1 MPPDPQ
7 YYIEGVRSGDR
18 RMIAKTITLIESLLP
33 SHQDLTQSVIDGLI
47 PFTGDAIRLGIT
59 GVPGVGKSTFIEGL
73 GLHLT
78 AKGHRVAVLAIDP
91 SSARSGGSIM
101 GDKTRMEK
109 LAAHDQA
116 FIRPSPAGRTLGGVS
131 RKTRESMLV
140 CEAGG
145 FDVIIVETVGVGQS
159 EYAVASMVDFF
170 LVLMLARAGDELQ
183 GIKRGLLEMAD
194 AVAINKADGDNVDE
208 AERARKAYEN
218 AMHLMAPTH
227 PSWTPPIQTCSAI
240 EHKGIDDIWQTV
252 LRHREMLMSRGELNV
267 KRREQAIAWMR
278 QLLEEG
284 LNNWFYEKPEVR
296 RILTN
301 VSRCVEKG
309 ETHPTAAVRR
319 VLDLLPP
326 NDLKSLQPD

>member
-1 MPPDPQ
+1 MSSDPQ

-18 RMIAKTITLIESLLP
+18 RMIAKTITLMESMLP
-33 SHQDLTQSVIDGLI
+33 SHQALAQSVMNSLL
-47 PFTGDAIRLGIT
+47 PFTGEAIRLGIT
-59 GVPGVGKSTFIEGL
+59 GVPGAGKSTFIESL

-91 SSARSGGSIM
+91 SSAKSGGSIM

-131 RKTRESMLV
+131 RKTRESMLA

-159 EYAVASMVDFF
+159 EYVVASMVDFF

-194 AVAINKADGDNVDE
+194 AVAINKADGDNVDA
-208 AERARKAYEN
+208 AERAKKAYEN
-218 AMHLMAPTH
+218 AMHIMAPVH
-227 PSWTPPIQTCSAI
+227 PCWIPPILTCSAL
-240 EHKGIDDIWQTV
+240 EHKGIDEIWQTV
-252 LRHREMLMSRGELNV
+252 LRHREMLITRGELNV
-267 KRREQAIAWMR
+267 KRREQAISWMH

-284 LNNWFYEKPEVR
+284 MKSWFYGKPEVR
-296 RILTN
+296 RMLIN
-301 VSRCVEKG
+301 VSRRVEKG
-309 ETHPTAAVRR
+309 EIHPTAAVRQI
-319 VLDLLPP
+319 LDLLPP